1 MIRRTVILIMF
12 CFIVFLPVYADES
25 AGCSLNKEAGDIKI
39 SFPENIKGLKK
50 GEVSTYAGDKLYL
63 VIDGEAEIFER
74 YGYLNMQ
81 AVSYEGKYGVI
92 QVQVSDMGN
101 NLSAFGLFSYYTNK
115 HGKFIGIGSNGF
127 QEEHSLYFYKGR
139 FFVQVQH
146 LKGKNAGE
154 LLENVSRE
162 INDILPDEPVKPLE
176 IGYFPTENLIKYT
189 LRYVPKSFMGYGSLP
204 PAFEAYYRDEKGERF
219 RVFILMA
226 GSEEKA
232 EESMA
237 KVKENVKDALMVRE
251 GNKVVGAVGFRDKEK
266 TEGLIKKILECI
278 IKETESRCWMPENG
292 Q

>member
-1 MIRRTVILIMF
+1 MIRRIVILIMF
-12 CFIVFLPVYADES
+12 CFIIFLSVYAGES
-25 AGCSLNKEAGDIKI
+25 AGCSLKKESGDIEI

-50 GEVSTYAGDKLYL
+50 GEVSTYSGDKLYL

-81 AVSYEGKYGVI
+81 AVSYEGKGSVI

-115 HGKFIGIGSNGF
+115 HGKFVKMGSDGF

-139 FFVQVQH
+139 FFIQVQH
-146 LKGKNAGE
+146 LKGENAGD

-162 INDILPDEPVKPLE
+162 INDILPDKPVKPVE

-189 LRYVPKSFMGYGSLP
+189 VRYIPRSFMGYGFLP
-204 PAFEAYYRDEKGERF
+204 PAFEAYYQDEKGESF

-226 GSEEKA
+226 ESGEKA

-237 KVKENVKDALMVRE
+237 KMKEKVKNAIMVRE
-251 GNKVVGAVGFRDKEK
+251 GKNVAGAVNFRNKEK
-266 TEGLIKKILECI
+266 AEGLIKKILECI
-278 IKETESRCWMPENG
+278 IEVND
-292 Q
+292 